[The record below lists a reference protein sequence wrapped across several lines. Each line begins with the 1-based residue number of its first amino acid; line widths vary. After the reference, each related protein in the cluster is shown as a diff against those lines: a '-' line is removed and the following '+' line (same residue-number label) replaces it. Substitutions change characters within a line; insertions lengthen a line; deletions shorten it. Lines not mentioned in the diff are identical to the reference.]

1 VKAFLLA
8 DCTIYERYRCLC
20 MSVVSMIGAGSW
32 GISLSV
38 LLSNNGHEVR
48 VWSRFQDEIDGLNH
62 EREHKEKLPGIN
74 IPDSVVFTTDLKAC
88 LEGHDF
94 VVIVLPSQ
102 TVRENAR
109 LLAPFLAPNDIVVLC
124 SKGIEEGTGKRL
136 SQVVLD
142 EAPDVRVVALYGPS
156 HAEEVALGIP
166 TTVVA
171 ACTDQEAAMSVQDLF
186 MSPFF
191 RVYTSSDIIGAEI
204 GAALKNVIALCA
216 GISDGLGYGDN
227 SKAALMTRGI
237 TEIARLGTAMGANAS
252 TFSGLTGIGDL
263 IVTCTSQHSRNW
275 RAGNLIGKGS
285 TPEEAMSRIK
295 MVVEGISAAK
305 AAKELMDHYQINMPI
320 CLEAYRILFE
330 GKDCKKAVYDLMTRR
345 RKHESEDTGW

>member
-1 VKAFLLA
+1 
-8 DCTIYERYRCLC
+8 

-124 SKGIEEGTGKRL
+124 SKGVEEGTGKRL
-136 SQVVLD
+136 SEVVLD
-142 EAPDVRVVALYGPS
+142 EVPDVRVVALYGPS

-171 ACTDQEAAMSVQDLF
+171 ACPDQEAAMSVQDLF

-285 TPEEAMSRIK
+285 TPEEAMSQIK

-305 AAKELMDHYQINMPI
+305 AAKELMDHYKINMPI

-330 GKDCKKAVYDLMTRR
+330 GKDCKKAVYDLMTRS

>member
-1 VKAFLLA
+1 
-8 DCTIYERYRCLC
+8 

-330 GKDCKKAVYDLMTRR
+330 GKDCKKAVYDLMTRS

>member
-1 VKAFLLA
+1 
-8 DCTIYERYRCLC
+8 

-48 VWSRFQDEIDGLNH
+48 VWSCFEDEIEILNRD
-62 EREHKEKLPGIN
+62 REHKEKLPGIR
-74 IPDSVVFTTDLKAC
+74 IPESVVFTTDLKAC
-88 LEGHDF
+88 LEGHDY
-94 VVIVLPSQ
+94 VVIVIPSQ

-109 LLAPFLAPNDIVVLC
+109 LLAPWLSRDDIVVLC
-124 SKGIEEGTGKRL
+124 SKGIEEGSGKRL
-136 SQVVLD
+136 SQVMLEEV
-142 EAPDVRVVALYGPS
+142 PDVRVVALYGPS
-156 HAEEVALGIP
+156 HAEEVAAGIP

-171 ACTDQEAAMSVQDLF
+171 ACPDQDAAMAVQDLF
-186 MSPFF
+186 MSPSF

-237 TEIARLGTAMGANAS
+237 TEIARLGTAMGANAT

-263 IVTCTSQHSRNW
+263 IVTCTSRHSRNW
-275 RAGNLIGKGS
+275 RAGNLIGKGH
-285 TPEEAMSRIK
+285 TPEEATASIK

-305 AAKELMDHYQINMPI
+305 AAKRLMDQYRISMPI

-330 GKDCKKAVYDLMTRR
+330 GKDCKKAVYDLMTRSK
-345 RKHESEDTGW
+345 KHESEDTGW